1 MQRRSSAL
9 APAKPPI
16 FVPIVLLLVA
26 ASVGY
31 AWATCGPAFEAERRT
46 PVVLAQLTIVGHA
59 QNAVG
64 TLIVKRADGRVD
76 QLRGRGSLP
85 LYEGDECRTERGS
98 KALIRFADGTQVAL
112 NEGTTFLLRG
122 RTERARGVLRIFR
135 LLIGEMW
142 MKTPGPQALEV
153 ETPAATA
160 ATKGTEFNIRVLS
173 DGKSILT
180 VIEGM
185 VEFRNEFC
193 SPCSTGKAAQSI
205 AERGKRCT
213 DPVPVS
219 LAPAIA
225 WIADVVR

>member
-1 MQRRSSAL
+1 MG
-9 APAKPPI
+9 PPI
-16 FVPIVLLLVA
+16 IIPIVLLLVA
-26 ASVGY
+26 ASIGY
-31 AWATCGPAFEAERRT
+31 ARANCGPPFEAARQR
-46 PVVLAQLTIVGHA
+46 PVLVAQLTPVGHA

-85 LYEGDECRTERGS
+85 LYEGDECRTERGG
-98 KALIRFADGTQVAL
+98 KAFIQLADGTQVAL
-112 NEGTTFLLRG
+112 NEGTTFVLRG
-122 RTERARGVLRIFR
+122 RMERGGGVLRVFR

-153 ETPAATA
+153 EAPAATA
-160 ATKGTEFNIRVLS
+160 AVRGTEFNIRVLP

-193 SPCSTGKAAQSI
+193 SPCSAAKATQSV
-205 AERGKRCT
+205 AERGRRCT
-213 DPVPVS
+213 DPVP
-219 LAPAIA
+219 ADAARAAA